1 MLAYMSRDYCNSYDF
16 NGLQNSPRFSLGIL
30 KSTTRTPSTTC
41 TGESQNCGIGEFR
54 MDLIYHWFIIINSH
68 ISMVY
73 ISVTSDFFYRV
84 PPEDALKFETFVAKL
99 TGTKCQ
105 AFLR

>member
-1 MLAYMSRDYCNSYDF
+1 
-16 NGLQNSPRFSLGIL
+16 
-30 KSTTRTPSTTC
+30 
-41 TGESQNCGIGEFR
+41 